1 MRRFRPVLALLLAAG
16 PAAAAPLSTDDSGCG
31 GDAYSSAEVVEGRRP
46 RGRPL
51 TAMPDTL
58 CADLAA
64 PPARTRIEIYGVP
77 GLGGA
82 GPGGYDP
89 GGGYDAGRPGPDGL
103 GGTGAGA
110 PYERGPPRRPRR
122 GD

>member
-1 MRRFRPVLALLLAAG
+1 MRRFRPVLALLLAVG
-16 PAAAAPLSTDDSGCG
+16 PAGAGPLSTDDVGCG

-64 PPARTRIEIYGVP
+64 PPGQTRIEIYGVP
-77 GLGGA
+77 GLGG
-82 GPGGYDP
+82 
-89 GGGYDAGRPGPDGL
+89 GYDAGGLGQDGL
-103 GGTGAGA
+103 GGGGDGA